1 MYERKLI
8 LGFIRIHILHHACSP
23 EGTYGLWMIQELKN
37 HGYEISPGTI
47 YPILAEMESAGLLS
61 SQGERSGGSIRKV
74 YRATPS
80 GVSVLRSLRGKVEE
94 LYKELNE

>member
-8 LGFIRIHILHHACSP
+8 LGFIRVHILHHACSP
-23 EGTYGLWMIQELKN
+23 EGTYGLWMIQELKS
-37 HGYEISPGTI
+37 HGYGISPGTV

-61 SQGERSGGSIRKV
+61 SQAEKTGGSIRKV

-80 GVSVLRSLRGKVEE
+80 GHDALRSLRGKVEE
-94 LYKELNE
+94 LYRELNE